1 MIENWGYTI
10 EHVIAEE
17 TYGLKHS
24 NTQSIN
30 PISLDYNRYRNLIE
44 QEFII
49 FNHIQIGWLYDL
61 NDLNSGVNSFENWQ
75 VGTSD
80 QISNIKFTTMI
91 NAMTNEVD
99 NPSKLKVKLKNT
111 LTTQNEKSAVD
122 NLSSIYNIQ

>member
-1 MIENWGYTI
+1 VAGTASGVGRCQVIENWGYTI

-99 NPSKLKVKLKNT
+99 NPSKW
-111 LTTQNEKSAVD
+111 
-122 NLSSIYNIQ
+122 

>member
-1 MIENWGYTI
+1 M
-10 EHVIAEE
+10 
-17 TYGLKHS
+17 
-24 NTQSIN
+24 
-30 PISLDYNRYRNLIE
+30 IE

-111 LTTQNEKSAVD
+111 LTTQNDKSR
-122 NLSSIYNIQ
+122 LIIYHPFTRFNNV